1 MARARLQANRLTLL
15 NEDLPTSSRSLTK
28 DAAIGPGSRS
38 SKGKSSKL
46 ELPVLTPRAKPEIP
60 SPRSS
65 KSDELVMPSLSS
77 REIAKV
83 RGQAEAPISQSVPV
97 SSFRNGRDRRDQ
109 LELLKLKDLAQHYR
123 RCGVDGSDE
132 LERSDTKSTQPE
144 TEVQRV
150 PSGNPSAER
159 RAEMERAFAH
169 LELDFDVAFETWVI
183 FIHDYAPTCFFFW
196 GGISQQQIWVFLTN
210 RGYP

>member
-46 ELPVLTPRAKPEIP
+46 ELPVLTSRAKPEIP

-65 KSDELVMPSLSS
+65 KSDELVMPSLSF

-83 RGQAEAPISQSVPV
+83 RGEAEAPISQSVPV
-97 SSFRNGRDRRDQ
+97 SSFRNDRRDRRDQ

-123 RCGVDGSDE
+123 RCGVDCE

-144 TEVQRV
+144 SEVQRV
-150 PSGNPSAER
+150 PSGNRER

-169 LELDFDVAFETWVI
+169 LELDFDVAFAT
-183 FIHDYAPTCFFFW
+183 
-196 GGISQQQIWVFLTN
+196 G
-210 RGYP
+210 

>member
-15 NEDLPTSSRSLTK
+15 NEDLPSPSRSLTK
-28 DAAIGPGSRS
+28 DGAIGSRS
-38 SKGKSSKL
+38 SKGKSGKL
-46 ELPVLTPRAKPEIP
+46 ELPVLPRAKVEIP

-65 KSDELVMPSLSS
+65 TQSDELVMPSLSS

-83 RGQAEAPISQSVPV
+83 RGQAEAPISQSTPV
-97 SSFRNGRDRRDQ
+97 SSFSRDRRDQ

-123 RCGVDGSDE
+123 RCGVDSE

-150 PSGNPSAER
+150 PSGTAER
-159 RAEMERAFAH
+159 RAEMEKAFAH
-169 LELDFDVAFETWVI
+169 LELDFDVAFET
-183 FIHDYAPTCFFFW
+183 
-196 GGISQQQIWVFLTN
+196 G
-210 RGYP
+210 